1 MKLNLGCGKD
11 FREGWINADAWA
23 PRVDIRCDIR
33 EPLPFD
39 DGTFSEIYASG
50 ILEQIGPNEQFRD
63 AMNECH
69 RILMPGGRM
78 TAVVPDS
85 RFAIASRDPFDCRK
99 FTRETWNYLAA
110 DHYHYNQYG
119 QIYGFKA
126 WKIIQIDTNAN
137 GIMTTV
143 LEK

>member
-1 MKLNLGCGKD
+1 MKLNLGCGND

-23 PRVDIRCDIR
+23 ERVDIRCDLR

-39 DGTFSEIYASG
+39 DETFSEIYASG
-50 ILEQIGPNEQFRD
+50 ILEQIGPNEQFRE

-85 RFAIASRDPFDCRK
+85 RFAIANRDPFDCRK
-99 FTRETWNYLAA
+99 FTQET
-110 DHYHYNQYG
+110 
-119 QIYGFKA
+119 
-126 WKIIQIDTNAN
+126 
-137 GIMTTV
+137 
-143 LEK
+143 